1 MSLFTRNETIRIFG
15 ILILVFFV
23 MISYAIARPA
33 TESLFLEA
41 HGSGALPA
49 VWLAVALASV
59 LTVLFYNRYSTRV
72 DLVRLFGLASGI
84 SAGTLSLILVARQA
98 EIPGATFI
106 LYVWKDVYIIILVEI
121 FWSFANSIF
130 PVKAAR
136 WSYGLFLFVG
146 SIGGFIGNMGSGYL
160 AKIIG
165 TENNLWLVVP
175 LLLMGWV
182 GTYFLARI
190 AKPEQKEEDQKVPA
204 TFKDSLDLLLK
215 SRYLLMILA
224 LIATV
229 QLVITLV
236 DYQYNIMLEAA
247 YSDTDARTAVIGQIY
262 AAIDVASISLQLL
275 SGPLLRFVGIPLT
288 LLAVPILLGSVLGAL
303 VLIPQFMVMAATK
316 VMSKSLD
323 YSIFRAAKEILYIPL
338 TYTEKTQGKAF
349 IDMLTYRVAKGAV
362 SLLLMALVAINA
374 GPSAVIVLT
383 LGLIVVWIVITVSLA
398 RAYRVKVPKG

>member
-1 MSLFTRNETIRIFG
+1 
-15 ILILVFFV
+15 
-23 MISYAIARPA
+23 
-33 TESLFLEA
+33 
-41 HGSGALPA
+41 
-49 VWLAVALASV
+49 
-59 LTVLFYNRYSTRV
+59 
-72 DLVRLFGLASGI
+72 
-84 SAGTLSLILVARQA
+84 
-98 EIPGATFI
+98 
-106 LYVWKDVYIIILVEI
+106 YVWKDVYIIILVEI